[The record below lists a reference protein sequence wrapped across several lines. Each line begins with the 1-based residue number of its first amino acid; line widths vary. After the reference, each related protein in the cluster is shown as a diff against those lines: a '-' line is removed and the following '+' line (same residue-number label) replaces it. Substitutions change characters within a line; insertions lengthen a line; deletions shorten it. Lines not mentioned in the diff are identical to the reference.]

1 MKFEHPPIHCSS
13 LEDAR
18 NQALMRLESIAGP
31 LGGNY
36 KVHIGNLGAL
46 AGSEVGVQGSGPY
59 RRIRL
64 DFDYNKGPHYN
75 VEFKGESY
83 AYCFPHNDHNGQGAA
98 WASVPDEERA
108 AIEEWMRSMGARRG
122 PR

>member
-1 MKFEHPPIHCSS
+1 MKYEHPPIECAS

-18 NQALMRLESIAGP
+18 NQALARLESVAGP

-46 AGSEVGVQGSGPY
+46 AGAEVGVQGSGPY

-64 DFDYNKGPHYN
+64 DFDSNKGPHYN
-75 VEFKGESY
+75 VEFKGESW
-83 AYCFPHNDHNGQGAA
+83 AYCFPYNDHTGQGPR
-98 WASVPDEERA
+98 WSQVPEEERH
-108 AIEEWMRSMGARRG
+108 AIEEWMARMGRRRG

>member
-1 MKFEHPPIHCSS
+1 MKFEHPPIYCTS

-18 NQALMRLESIAGP
+18 NQALARLESIAGP
-31 LGGNY
+31 IGGNY

-83 AYCFPHNDHNGQGAA
+83 AYCFPYNDHTGQGAD
-98 WASVPDEERA
+98 WPNVPQEERA